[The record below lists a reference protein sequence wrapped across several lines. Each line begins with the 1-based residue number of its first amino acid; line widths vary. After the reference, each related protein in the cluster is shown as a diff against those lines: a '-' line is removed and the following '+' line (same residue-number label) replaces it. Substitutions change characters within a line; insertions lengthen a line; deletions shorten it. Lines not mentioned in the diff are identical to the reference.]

1 MKIIFKVTFFL
12 HVVANPVAPRI
23 VKTISSVNGQSIP
36 IFMAP
41 VRRTLTSDTTGLRR
55 SRRDA
60 GSWNRMRN
68 TLSKVY
74 RKHPEPSRKQSKS
87 LRNQIEQHYRNYA
100 HQVSSSPLEKNHQTR
115 QVDIEL
121 QFLMEFFF

>member
-1 MKIIFKVTFFL
+1 MKIVFKVTFFL
-12 HVVANPVAPRI
+12 LVVANPVATGI
-23 VKTISSVNGQSIP
+23 VKMISTVNGQSSP
-36 IFMAP
+36 IRMPP
-41 VRRTLTSDTTGLRR
+41 VRRILTSDTTGLGR

-68 TLSKVY
+68 TLSKMY
-74 RKHPEPSRKQSKS
+74 QKHSEPSRTQSKS

-100 HQVSSSPLEKNHQTR
+100 HQVSSSPLEKNRQTR

-121 QFLMEFFF
+121 QFLMVFFF

>member
-68 TLSKVY
+68 TLSKMY
-74 RKHPEPSRKQSKS
+74 RRHSEPFGNQSNS
-87 LRNQIEQHYRNYA
+87 LRNQIEEHYKNNA
-100 HQVSSSPLEKNHQTR
+100 HQVLSSQLEKNR
-115 QVDIEL
+115 QIGKVDIEQ